1 MYAVFR
7 ITLRTKNT
15 KKLRYTL
22 DDLVSQLRSQGIK
35 NIEEVD
41 YAILE
46 NNGELSVFQ
55 NTKDYPLPLILD
67 GEIDYDVLK
76 EINNSRER
84 DIHCIGMR
92 CGKFEKNINTEI
104 EVK

>member
-1 MYAVFR
+1 MFDCKYY
-7 ITLRTKNT
+7 K
-15 KKLRYTL
+15 
-22 DDLVSQLRSQGIK
+22 Q
-35 NIEEVD
+35 
-41 YAILE
+41 
-46 NNGELSVFQ
+46 
-55 NTKDYPLPLILD
+55 
-67 GEIDYDVLK
+67 EISNKIVHEFCSNDVLK